1 VSLEPGDNQQPSHYH
16 ERLMEP
22 PGKNKTAKSARKRQ
36 SATTGKKRLP
46 LESTATRGMTAPSPD
61 NDLHAQL
68 AERVRDARARRFM
81 TRKALAQQSGISLAY
96 LARVESGTGNIS
108 LGLLQRLAGAL
119 NLPIETFLAPAPEV
133 NADFAMIV
141 EFLKRQS
148 PQRLARIRRQLFN
161 SPDQVQRIALVGI
174 RGVGKSTLGPLLAQ
188 RLAMPFIE
196 LNREIEKE
204 AGLAVSEIFTL
215 YGQQGYRVLER
226 QCLERITLNHPK
238 VVLATGGGIVAES
251 ATYELLLSSFF
262 TIWLKASPEAMFDRV
277 LAQHDARIASVELRH
292 EALENI
298 ERTLDARRPL
308 YELARAS
315 LDTTSK
321 TVEQI
326 VTELVAL
333 LPTTSNSGTEPQQ
346 P

>member
-1 VSLEPGDNQQPSHYH
+1 
-16 ERLMEP
+16 MEV
-22 PGKNKTAKSARKRQ
+22 PGKTKKAGVALKVQ
-36 SATTGKKRLP
+36 SSRGDKKRAP
-46 LESTATRGMTAPSPD
+46 RSRTASRPIAAPTTEI
-61 NDLHAQL
+61 DLHAQL

-108 LGLLQRLAGAL
+108 LSLLQRLAHAL
-119 NLPIETFLAPAPEV
+119 NLPIESFVAPAPEV

-148 PQRLARIRRQLFN
+148 PQRLDRIRRQLLN
-161 SPDQVQRIALVGI
+161 SPDQVQRIALIGI

-188 RLAMPFIE
+188 RLAIPFVE

-226 QCLERITLNHPK
+226 QCLGRITLNHPR

-262 TIWLKASPEAMFDRV
+262 TIWLKASPEAMFERV
-277 LAQHDARIASVELRH
+277 LAQHDARIASIELRN

-308 YELARAS
+308 YELAPAVF
-315 LDTTSK
+315 DTTSK
-321 TVEQI
+321 SVEQI
-326 VTELVAL
+326 VSGLLAL
-333 LPTTSNSGTEPQQ
+333 LPAALLASRETEKNVP
-346 P
+346 

>member
-1 VSLEPGDNQQPSHYH
+1 
-16 ERLMEP
+16 MEP
-22 PGKNKTAKSARKRQ
+22 PSKNKTVKSTPKRQ
-36 SATTGKKRLP
+36 AALGKKGLP
-46 LESTATRGMTAPSPD
+46 PESPPPRRVAVPSAD
-61 NDLHAQL
+61 NDLHGQL

-108 LGLLQRLAGAL
+108 LSLLQRLAHAL

-161 SPDQVQRIALVGI
+161 SPDGVQRVALVGI

-188 RLAMPFIE
+188 RLAMPFVE

-277 LAQHDARIASVELRH
+277 LAQHDARIASVELRN

-333 LPTTSNSGTEPQQ
+333 FPTTSQPSTEPEQA
-346 P
+346 